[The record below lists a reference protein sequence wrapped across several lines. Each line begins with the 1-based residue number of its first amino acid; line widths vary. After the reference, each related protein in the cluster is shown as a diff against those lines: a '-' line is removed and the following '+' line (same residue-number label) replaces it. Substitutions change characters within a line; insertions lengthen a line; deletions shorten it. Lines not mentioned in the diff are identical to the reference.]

1 MKCHY
6 YKNIGIGNICNE
18 GQYCRNIRFIFKI
31 VAIKWRNV
39 FYYIDVILT
48 VCKHTKVWAIFYVN
62 IVNIDQ
68 DIDNTRVNNNNKI
81 TRNK

>member
-1 MKCHY
+1 MK
-6 YKNIGIGNICNE
+6 
-18 GQYCRNIRFIFKI
+18 GQYCRNIGFIFKI
-31 VAIKWRNV
+31 VAIKWWNI

-48 VCKHTKVWAIFYVN
+48 VCKHTKVRAIFHVN
-62 IVNIDQ
+62 IANIDQ